1 MNTTTTTTIRTTR
14 TLGQALTMAALVAA
28 AVLSASAA
36 HAATPF
42 RVTNI
47 DIKPGLDNIRGPI
60 AAGRF
65 APDTGKAASCPVRFT
80 GAVEAGKF
88 VCSRQVVQL
97 SDVKC
102 PSNFPNYVARNSA
115 SSGLGDRDVCAAP
128 GRNLPTQGS
137 LAGLRDGVDF
147 VKVPLNG
154 VRNGVSF
161 VSVQSNATPADGWRL
176 NLNSSGVADRYRR
189 VLELFADPV
198 LVAR

>member
-1 MNTTTTTTIRTTR
+1 MNTTTIRTTR
-14 TLGQALTMAALVAA
+14 TLGQAFTMAALVAA

-115 SSGLGDRDVCAAP
+115 SSGLGDRAVCAAP
-128 GRNLPTQGS
+128 GRNRPTQGS
-137 LAGLRDGVDF
+137 RAGLRDGVDF

>member
-1 MNTTTTTTIRTTR
+1 MNTTTTIRTTR

>member
-1 MNTTTTTTIRTTR
+1 MNTTTNTIRTTR

>member
-1 MNTTTTTTIRTTR
+1 MNTTTNTIRTTR
-14 TLGQALTMAALVAA
+14 TLGQAFTMAALIAA

>member
-1 MNTTTTTTIRTTR
+1 MNTTTIRTTR
-14 TLGQALTMAALVAA
+14 TLGQAFTMAALVAA

-102 PSNFPNYVARNSA
+102 PSNFPNYVARTSA
-115 SSGLGDRDVCAAP
+115 SSGLGDRDLCAAP
-128 GRNLPTQGS
+128 GRNLPSQGS
-137 LAGLRDGVDF
+137 LANFRDGVDF

-161 VSVQSNATPADGWRL
+161 VAVQSNATPADGWRL
-176 NLNSSGVADRYRR
+176 NLNANGVGDRYRR

>member
-1 MNTTTTTTIRTTR
+1 
-14 TLGQALTMAALVAA
+14 MAALVAA

>member
-1 MNTTTTTTIRTTR
+1 MNTTTIRTTR
-14 TLGQALTMAALVAA
+14 TLGQAFTMAALVAA

-42 RVTNI
+42 RVTTI

>member
-1 MNTTTTTTIRTTR
+1 MNTTTIRTTR
-14 TLGQALTMAALVAA
+14 TLGQAFTMAALVAA

>member
-1 MNTTTTTTIRTTR
+1 MNTTNTIRTTR
-14 TLGQALTMAALVAA
+14 TLGQAFTMAALVAA

>member
-1 MNTTTTTTIRTTR
+1 MNTTTTNTIRTTR
-14 TLGQALTMAALVAA
+14 TLGQAFTMAALVAA

>member
-1 MNTTTTTTIRTTR
+1 MNTTNTIRTTR
-14 TLGQALTMAALVAA
+14 TLGQAFTMAALIAA

>member
-1 MNTTTTTTIRTTR
+1 MNTTTNTIRTTR
-14 TLGQALTMAALVAA
+14 TLGQAFTMAALVAA